1 LSLSEQV
8 RPRAGVRPARRRW
21 DAIVVG
27 CGVMGASVSYNLA
40 KRGLR
45 VLNLER
51 YGVNHEFGSSH
62 GQTRI
67 IRLAYYEDPRY
78 VPLLRRAF
86 DSWREVESRSGKKLL
101 EMTGGLMIGRPDG
114 ELVTGVVRSAK
125 MYRLPYEVLSPA
137 QVEEKHEAFTLG
149 EGLSAVYETNA
160 GILFAE
166 ECVRA
171 LVGLA
176 SEAGC
181 DFRFSEQVSG
191 WKSGPEGVEVET
203 PAGTQTAD
211 RLVLC
216 AGAWNAG
223 LLGGILPLQCERQVP
238 LWFSSGGQDRFAPP
252 KMPVFIM
259 EEEKGLFYYG
269 IPDVGHGVKIARTH
283 GGEISDPDSVR
294 REVTEEDVTPVRRFI
309 SRRLRKLEGPPI
321 ASGTCIYT
329 NTPDL
334 NFAVGPHPHEP
345 RITVLSACS
354 GHGFK
359 FGSVL
364 GEVVADMV
372 TDQKSSYDLSFL
384 RLERFAKK
392 SGE

>member
-1 LSLSEQV
+1 
-8 RPRAGVRPARRRW
+8 
-21 DAIVVG
+21 
-27 CGVMGASVSYNLA
+27 MGASASYNLA

-45 VLNLER
+45 VLNIER
-51 YGVNHEFGSSH
+51 FGVNHELGSSH
-62 GQTRI
+62 GKTRI

-86 DSWREVESRSGKKLL
+86 DAWREVESKSRKRLMQ
-101 EMTGGLMIGRPDG
+101 MTGGLMMGREDG
-114 ELVTGVVRSAK
+114 ELVKGVLKSAK
-125 MYRLPYEVLSPA
+125 AHRLHHEVLTSS
-137 QVEEKHEAFTLG
+137 QIEERFDGFTVG
-149 EGLSAVYETNA
+149 EGLGGVYEETA
-160 GILFAE
+160 GVLFAE

-171 LVGLA
+171 FVGLG

-191 WKSGPEGVEVET
+191 WRSGPEGVEVET

-223 LLGGILPLQCERQVP
+223 LLNGILPLQCERQVP
-238 LWFSSGGQDRFAPP
+238 LWFSSGGQSCFSPP

-259 EEEKGLFYYG
+259 EEEQGVFYYG
-269 IPDVGHGVKIARTH
+269 IPDVGHGVKVARTH
-283 GGEISDPDSVR
+283 GGEVTNPDSVR
-294 REVTEEDVTPVRRFI
+294 REVTEKDVTPIRRFI
-309 SRRLRKLEGPPI
+309 SRRLRKLDGPPI
-321 ASGTCIYT
+321 ASSTCIYS

-334 NFAVGPHPHEP
+334 NFAVGPHPNDP
-345 RITVLSACS
+345 RISVLSACS

-364 GEVVADMV
+364 GEVVADLA
-372 TDQKSSYDLSFL
+372 TDRRSDFDLSFL
-384 RLERFAKK
+384 SLERFARK
-392 SGE
+392 SG